1 MICIVS
7 ALFIQPNLLLLS
19 YHFFGSL
26 GSEKVILY
34 GICDFQKNRGYV
46 ALGNSKDTSEFACES
61 NQTLVEQLWKN
72 RLP

>member
-1 MICIVS
+1 M
-7 ALFIQPNLLLLS
+7 
-19 YHFFGSL
+19 
-26 GSEKVILY
+26 ILY